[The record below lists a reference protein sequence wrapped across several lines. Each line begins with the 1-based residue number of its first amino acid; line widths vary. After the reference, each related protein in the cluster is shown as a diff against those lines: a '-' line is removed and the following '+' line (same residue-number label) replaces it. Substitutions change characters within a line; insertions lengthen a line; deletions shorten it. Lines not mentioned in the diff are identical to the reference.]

1 MLKRPK
7 HPGGFQ
13 GRVLQVIFGVG
24 VAAHEVCSDQ
34 LVVS

>member
-1 MLKRPK
+1 MLKRPE

-13 GRVLQVIFGVG
+13 GRVLQATFGVR